1 VSIQLK
7 TAVNARLIVMMQK
20 LLMLIWFIASFTV
33 GIQTQTAS
41 LAEFSALTN
50 ENKQVKQD
58 VIQDAFANR
67 RSNIQVK
74 GQGIV
79 VKILGDDFEGS
90 RHQRFIIKLSSGQT
104 LLIAHNIDLAPRV
117 NDLQIGDF
125 ILFYGEY
132 EWNPQGGV
140 IHWTHRDRG
149 AWTESNRQGNHV
161 AGWIEHQGK
170 RYQ

>member
-1 VSIQLK
+1 MVL
-7 TAVNARLIVMMQK
+7 MPK
-20 LLMLIWFIASFTV
+20 LPIFIGLVASFTIYFLTPAV
-33 GIQTQTAS
+33 S
-41 LAEFSALTN
+41 LAEFTALTN
-50 ENKQVKQD
+50 SKQGELNE
-58 VIQDAFANR
+58 IQDAFANHK
-67 RSNIQVK
+67 SNIQVK

-79 VKILGDDFEGS
+79 IKILADDFEGS

-104 LLIAHNIDLAPRV
+104 LLIAHNIDLAPRI
-117 NDLQIGDF
+117 NALQLGDT

-140 IHWTHRDRG
+140 VHWTHRDR
-149 AWTESNRQGNHV
+149 APRTSKADRQGNHV